1 MKKTHKGEEEVEAE
15 GEVDLS
21 SLSATEVSYYYRK
34 QITVQFF
41 ARFIALYKECW
52 VNYTWSFYFPVFL
65 INIVHHYLKN
75 RNSAAES

>member
-21 SLSATEVSYYYRK
+21 SLSATEVNYCYRK

-41 ARFIALYKECW
+41 ARFIALYNEC
-52 VNYTWSFYFPVFL
+52 
-65 INIVHHYLKN
+65 
-75 RNSAAES
+75 